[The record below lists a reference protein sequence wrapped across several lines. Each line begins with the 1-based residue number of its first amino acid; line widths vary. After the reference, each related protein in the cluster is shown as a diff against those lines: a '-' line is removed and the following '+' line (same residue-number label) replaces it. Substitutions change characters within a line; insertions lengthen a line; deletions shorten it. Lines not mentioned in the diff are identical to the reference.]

1 LLTVA
6 GECDDDEDDDGHW
19 WWQSEA
25 GKPGKWKVPQW
36 EVLAANRVGWEAGLK
51 KVKVN
56 ERETGVSERQLVVRL
71 CVRLLNG
78 DVDVREAQGTRAQDR
93 VQESEKGRPAG

>member
-25 GKPGKWKVPQW
+25 GKPEKWKGPQW

-51 KVKVN
+51 KVIKWT
-56 ERETGVSERQLVVRL
+56 RETSVSERQLASWTFVERR
-71 CVRLLNG
+71 CERSG
-78 DVDVREAQGTRAQDR
+78 SPGYASTRPSARKRKRET
-93 VQESEKGRPAG
+93 